1 MAAGRRHPRSDRCA
15 MSGWNLA
22 DIWEAA
28 STQIPDAPFAKQG
41 SRTLTWREA
50 DRRAEGLAS
59 YLLDS
64 GAGHQDKVA
73 QYLYNCP
80 EYLESFFA
88 CYKAAI
94 VPVNTNYRYTDDELT
109 YLWENSDAVAV
120 VFHGTFTSRCEHMRA
135 RVPKVHTWIWVDDG
149 TEP

>member
-50 DRRAEGLAS
+50 DRRA
-59 YLLDS
+59 D
-64 GAGHQDKVA
+64 V
-73 QYLYNCP
+73 
-80 EYLESFFA
+80 
-88 CYKAAI
+88 
-94 VPVNTNYRYTDDELT
+94 
-109 YLWENSDAVAV
+109 
-120 VFHGTFTSRCEHMRA
+120 RA
-135 RVPKVHTWIWVDDG
+135 HHVHRHRRRRTLRLR
-149 TEP
+149 